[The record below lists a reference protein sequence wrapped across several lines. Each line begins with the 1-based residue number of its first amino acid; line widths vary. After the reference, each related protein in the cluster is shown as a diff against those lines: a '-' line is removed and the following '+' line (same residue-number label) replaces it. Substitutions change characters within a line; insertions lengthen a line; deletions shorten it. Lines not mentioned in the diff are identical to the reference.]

1 MMRAVPLFC
10 YQRDFRTG
18 PSHAGEKNT
27 RERGIPSTMTTSAS
41 MLSCHYSSWRCP
53 AGNIW
58 KAFDTQWKTPEEVLG
73 LRVTYVALKAMCD
86 RVVFLSTLDR
96 CVVDSTSD
104 SSGELTK
111 CQGSTPRLVEPSV
124 TSGPCTNSYESLVP
138 SFPFRLSFKLNKVTD
153 HHKRN
158 IHIIVWRKKG
168 AKWNYLLCC
177 VWIINKYSHL
187 CWASSWWRTQPT
199 IWNRHIFI
207 LFITSSHFS
216 TDCQDW
222 KLKDEE
228 EKEQTFCG

>member
-1 MMRAVPLFC
+1 MRAAPLFC
-10 YQRDFRTG
+10 YQRDFRTV

-27 RERGIPSTMTTSAS
+27 RERGIPSTMTTSAR

-58 KAFDTQWKTPEEVLG
+58 KAFDTQWKTPEGVLR

-86 RVVFLSTLDR
+86 RVVFLSALDR

-153 HHKRN
+153 HHKGN
-158 IHIIVWRKKG
+158 IHIIVWRKKRCKMELFTLLCLDYKQIFTPVLG
-168 AKWNYLLCC
+168 LQLMKNSANYL
-177 VWIINKYSHL
+177 KQ
-187 CWASSWWRTQPT
+187 T
-199 IWNRHIFI
+199 
-207 LFITSSHFS
+207 HFH
-216 TDCQDW
+216 
-222 KLKDEE
+222 
-228 EKEQTFCG
+228 TFHNFQSL